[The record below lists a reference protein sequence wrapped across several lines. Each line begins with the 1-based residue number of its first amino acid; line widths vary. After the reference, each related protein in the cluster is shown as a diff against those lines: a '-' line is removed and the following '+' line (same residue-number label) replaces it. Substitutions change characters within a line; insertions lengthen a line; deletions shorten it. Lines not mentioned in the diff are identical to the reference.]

1 MYIGDGGKSV
11 EGLIVFIVL
20 LTLGYVA
27 GRVAESRHYRS
38 IEARER
44 ELLRLPVVT
53 MKNALDKQKEVIRV
67 KLVAGNVVVS
77 VDYFKRFLASLRN
90 LFGGRVTS
98 YESLLDRARR
108 EAILRMKEAAKG
120 ADIIMNLRIE
130 TSSISK
136 GAKKTIGSVETLAY
150 GTAITYSKNPLRV
163 SPARETHAEPFLG
176 KAEPPDQSPPE
187 LRYRVVF
194 SGEIVPGQDIEQ
206 VKLKV
211 AALYKV
217 PIEKCASMFTGRL
230 VTVKDNVD
238 YQTAQKYKKAFE
250 NTGAICRIETI

>member
-1 MYIGDGGKSV
+1 M
-11 EGLIVFIVL
+11 EGLIIFIVL

-27 GRVAESRHYRS
+27 GRMAESRHYRS

-44 ELLRLPVVT
+44 ELLHLPVVT
-53 MKNALDKQKEVIRV
+53 LKNVLDQEKEISRV
-67 KLVAGNVVVS
+67 ELVAGNVVVS

-98 YESLLDRARR
+98 YETLLDRARR

-130 TSSISK
+130 TASISK
-136 GAKKTIGSVETLAY
+136 GAKKAIGSVETLAY
-150 GTAITYSKNPLRV
+150 GTAITYNKKPSQASRLSTP
-163 SPARETHAEPFLG
+163 HAEPSLK
-176 KAEPPDQSPPE
+176 KAVPSDRSPSE
-187 LRYRVVF
+187 QRYKVVF
-194 SGEIVPGQDIEQ
+194 SGEIAPGQDIEQ

-217 PIEKCASMFTGRL
+217 PVEKCANMFTGGL
-230 VTVKDNVD
+230 VTIKDNVD

-250 NTGAICRIETI
+250 NTGVICRIEIIQAL